1 MSKQFLKR
9 VFNLFMEKGLKDGYF
24 KNWSGIKNCV
34 ILNFSASLPGKLRS
48 VVTSHVLSGSAWVLY
63 VFKLHPLPKYSML
76 TLNEKIKKQNI
87 NKQSHRYLGNFLTNL
102 SHSLSC
108 LLFGTIILFL

>member
-1 MSKQFLKR
+1 
-9 VFNLFMEKGLKDGYF
+9 MEKGLKDGYF

-87 NKQSHRYLGNFLTNL
+87 NKQSHRYLGKLPYKSF
-102 SHSLSC
+102 SLPQ
-108 LLFGTIILFL
+108 LFTFWYHYSVSLVL

>member
-48 VVTSHVLSGSAWVLY
+48 VTSHVLSGSALC
-63 VFKLHPLPKYSML
+63 FFIEYSMF
-76 TLNEKIKKQNI
+76 LNYILSQNT
-87 NKQSHRYLGNFLTNL
+87 Q
-102 SHSLSC
+102 C
-108 LLFGTIILFL
+108 